1 MAIEYLSK
9 GNDDGTSFGNKTTE
23 KVSLYGVT
31 PVVQAATI
39 ADAVVGTGA
48 IFTVTVSAGS
58 TAVTHPCSNADHNA
72 LVTIV
77 NTLLSDLSDLGI
89 NAAS

>member
-1 MAIEYLSK
+1 MAIESLSK
-9 GNDDGTSFGNKTTE
+9 GNDDGTTLGNSTSD

-48 IFTVTVSAGS
+48 IFTVTVSAGA
-58 TAVTHPCSNADHNA
+58 TGATHPCSNADHNA
-72 LVTIV
+72 LVVVV